1 MWIVA
6 IAWMYVAV
14 MMSLTE
20 ATAPNGSILGAIVTF
35 LFYGALPVA
44 LVMYLL
50 GTPARRKARRAAE
63 AAAQQTDVQD
73 AESQAASAAGAGA
86 GAGEIGS
93 AETGSAQPNAGRLT
107 AGHPIAA
114 ERKEP

>member
-14 MMSLTE
+14 LMTLAE
-20 ATAPNGSILGAIVTF
+20 ATSANGTVLGAIITF
-35 LFYGALPVA
+35 VFYGLAPVA

-50 GTPARRKARRAAE
+50 GTPARRRARLQKGMAVQEEAQRRQMASAE
-63 AAAQQTDVQD
+63 ADSTAT
-73 AESQAASAAGAGA
+73 
-86 GAGEIGS
+86 
-93 AETGSAQPNAGRLT
+93 AQPDAGSLT
-107 AGHPIAA
+107 AGDAVSS

>member
-63 AAAQQTDVQD
+63 AAAQQTNVPN
-73 AESQAASAAGAGA
+73 AAPQFALTAGGE
-86 GAGEIGS
+86 EIGS
-93 AETGSAQPNAGRLT
+93 SETGSAQPDAGRLT
-107 AGHPIAA
+107 AGHPIAS

>member
-20 ATAPNGSILGAIVTF
+20 ATAPNGSVLGAIFTF
-35 LFYGALPVA
+35 LFYGALPVT

-63 AAAQQTDVQD
+63 AAERDTPNP
-73 AESQAASAAGAGA
+73 
-86 GAGEIGS
+86 
-93 AETGSAQPNAGRLT
+93 SAQPDAGGLPS
-107 AGHPIAA
+107 GDPIAT
-114 ERKEP
+114 EREKP

>member
-35 LFYGALPVA
+35 LFYGLLPVA

-63 AAAQQTDVQD
+63 AAAQQAGVPD
-73 AESQAASAAGAGA
+73 AAPQPTLVAS
-86 GAGEIGS
+86 GEAVGS
-93 AETGSAQPNAGRLT
+93 AEIRSAQPSAQPDAGSLT
-107 AGHPIAA
+107 AGHPIAS

>member
-14 MMSLTE
+14 MMTLAE
-20 ATAPNGSILGAIVTF
+20 ATSANGTVLGAIITF
-35 LFYGALPVA
+35 VFYGLAPVA

-50 GTPARRKARRAAE
+50 GTPARRRARLQKEAMAVQEEAQRRQMVSAE
-63 AAAQQTDVQD
+63 ADST
-73 AESQAASAAGAGA
+73 
-86 GAGEIGS
+86 
-93 AETGSAQPNAGRLT
+93 TTAQPDAGSLT
-107 AGHPIAA
+107 AGDAVSS